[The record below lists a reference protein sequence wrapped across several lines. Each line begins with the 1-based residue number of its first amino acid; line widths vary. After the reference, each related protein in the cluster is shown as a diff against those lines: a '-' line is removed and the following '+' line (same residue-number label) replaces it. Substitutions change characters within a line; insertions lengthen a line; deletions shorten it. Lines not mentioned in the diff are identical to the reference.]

1 MIRAKDLLTN
11 KKFIA
16 ANLLFALFCAYFVF
30 GLYLSYKVQNYT
42 GWNDA
47 IFNSDSYRVISDFF
61 GNYESNYRT
70 KVHPLYV
77 LLIQPV
83 VRFLYL
89 FIRNEHVSIV
99 LLQSAVGT
107 VNVFLVYFILKRL
120 LARTPRGRAVTYI
133 LTALFAVCMAQFTWT
148 AVAESFV
155 FGGCSLLIYWAYF
168 AAHYKKPIL
177 TNGRLLAFA
186 FICCIPLCITTTNFV
201 CVVVS
206 APFFLCAGIPKENRH
221 VQKKVVWTLLSY
233 IIPVFTVTILSLI
246 QKLIWPTSQ
255 IWVVYLGGVF
265 IDLVAGTSLTEDSD
279 WVRFNLTLS
288 TLLTVWNTFFGYG
301 IVSAPI
307 EGTQHV
313 TFGSYAAWQVP
324 FYILFLIVFV
334 YSVCAIVR
342 GRRILTAL
350 PFALALALQYGMH
363 CLFSVES
370 VALYT
375 PHVVPL
381 ILIIIGLGLG
391 EKNPRETKAER
402 YIAAGSVGYLALYAV
417 YALIVNLVRMCS
429 IVEAGASYYPVLNI
443 SIAGEFLKGLG
454 FAAAALAVFFVV
466 RLALSEGIR
475 RIAAR
480 RRVPAAAGAETY
492 ALCSE
497 EAAAPCP
504 AEGGAGTGSASSEE
518 GQSGSPSVRDDPPVR
533 LGRFSFRREALRL
546 CCGALSFVLAL
557 GTLIGCVSNDGA
569 LPPSAGNVSES
580 VYYIFGMGLRD
591 KYILSGQENNCTLAL
606 WKQDG
611 EAEAVYT
618 DLVIRTEDIDFA
630 NYTVEGTLQGSSFSL
645 YENEEGIF
653 FSQNGEITALSEG
666 VHINIPTF
674 EGYSNRLDMRRI
686 FNELMVNI
694 LPEGPTPNF
703 YGYGSAWY
711 RDAAIVAMALEKTG
725 NLSQIEEWLKS
736 IDTMYDNRRDPELD
750 ETDNLGQVLYLQSL
764 LPEGERNRE
773 LIEDII
779 AEAARIAAETESKD
793 YIVGITDGQEHPVYQ
808 TRWLKFG
815 LESLGLME
823 ESAKYTIPDEYDS
836 YAALCWF
843 DGFGDIGSDIGELVW
858 AENNDVYYPYLRVA
872 KLHFYQIWEPV
883 EYTTYPYTYE
893 AESKL
898 HSWHAAELLLYLY
911 DCDTFAA

>member
-1 MIRAKDLLTN
+1 MIQIKELFKS
-11 KKFIA
+11 KKFIV
-16 ANLLFALFCAYFVF
+16 ANLFFVLFCLYFVF
-30 GLYLSYKVQNYT
+30 GLYLSYKVQSYT
-42 GWNDA
+42 DWFDA
-47 IFNSDSYRVISDFF
+47 IFFNDSYRVISDFF

-70 KVHPLYV
+70 RVHPLYV

-89 FIRNEHVSIV
+89 FIHNEYVSIV

-206 APFFLCAGIPKENRH
+206 APFFLCAGIPKARRSAL
-221 VQKKVVWTLLSY
+221 KKVVWIVFSYLIPALVVLLLGY
-233 IIPVFTVTILSLI
+233 I
-246 QKLIWPTSQ
+246 QRMIWPTSENA
-255 IWVVYLGGVF
+255 ILYLVRVL
-265 IDLVAGTSLTEDSD
+265 IDLFTGSSNTEDSN
-279 WVRFNLTLS
+279 WIHLNITLS
-288 TLLTVWNTFFGYG
+288 VLLTVWNTFFGYG
-301 IVSAPI
+301 IASAKI
-307 EGTQHV
+307 VGSKAV
-313 TFGSYAAWQVP
+313 GFGSYSVWQMP
-324 FYILFLIVFV
+324 FYFVFLIVFA
-334 YSVCAIVR
+334 YSIYGIVR
-342 GRRILTAL
+342 KKCIFNAL
-350 PFALALALQYGMH
+350 PFALALVIQFGLH
-363 CLFSVES
+363 CVYSVES
-370 VALYT
+370 IGLYT
-375 PHVVPL
+375 PHIIPL
-381 ILIIIGLGLG
+381 ILILIGLGLG
-391 EKNPRETKAER
+391 TEGPESKAER
-402 YIAAGSVGYLALYAV
+402 VIAKCAIGYLVIYVV
-417 YALIVNLVRMCS
+417 YTAIVNLFRMGDIVR
-429 IVEAGASYYPVLNI
+429 ALASYYPVLDI

-591 KYILSGQENNCTLAL
+591 KYILSGQENSCTLTL
-606 WKQDG
+606 WQEDG
-611 EAEAVYT
+611 EEIIYS

-703 YGYGSAWY
+703 YGYGNVWY

-725 NLSQIEEWLKS
+725 NLSQIEDWLKS
-736 IDTMYDNRRDPELD
+736 IDTMYDNSRDPEID

-793 YIVGITDGQEHPVYQ
+793 YIDGITDFDRHPVYQ

-815 LESLGLME
+815 LESLGLSE